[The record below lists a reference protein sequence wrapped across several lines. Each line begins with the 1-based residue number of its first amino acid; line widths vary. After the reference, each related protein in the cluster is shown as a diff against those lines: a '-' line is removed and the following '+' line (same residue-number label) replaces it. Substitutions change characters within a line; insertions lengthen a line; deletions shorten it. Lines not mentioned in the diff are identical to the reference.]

1 MKIEDIKKRFVITP
15 DISALKINIDILL
28 VNKEKYLK
36 ILKNSILFTV
46 VSLFLGILINSYTLF
61 VLSTFFNVFIG
72 YLLYKDVKEFKFHIN
87 TYNQVIMSHEDE
99 ISKFYLIH
107 PDMKLHHVN
116 NYNIFFSN
124 LLKSIKNK
132 EIECSNLNF
141 IDLLAN
147 EFSEDIYQKQKQ
159 CFPYLFDTKR
169 NNKKNNV
176 NTAVEDFFN
185 IANTRFNLANNVIY
199 FIDLYEKK
207 LDRIYIIIDD
217 DSRYAILEKDLPIL
231 RKELL
236 LYSFALLDTRIEF
249 NKTRNFEHQK
259 QQQAEISNQIHNLL
273 RSTYLK
279 REVKPDVSK
288 KEIRHRKKI

>member
-15 DISALKINIDILL
+15 DISALKINIDLLL

-36 ILKNSILFTV
+36 ILKYSILFTV
-46 VSLFLGILINSYTLF
+46 VSLFLGILTNSYTLF

-132 EIECSNLNF
+132 EIEYSNLNF

-159 CFPYLFDTKR
+159 CFPYLFDTKS

-217 DSRYAILEKDLPIL
+217 DSRYAILEKDLPTL
-231 RKELL
+231 RRELL
-236 LYSFALLDTRIEF
+236 LYSFAFLDTRIEF

-279 REVKPDVSK
+279 REVKPEVSK
-288 KEIRHRKKI
+288 KEIRNRKKI